1 MFQILIKVLI
11 TSIIIVVASEVAKK
25 DTLLG
30 GIIVSMPLIS
40 ILSMV
45 WLYIETKDIENI
57 NSLSSSIFWMVI
69 PSLSLFITLPLLL
82 KLGINFYI
90 GMILSILV
98 TICCYGL
105 MLIILPRL
113 GIDI

>member
-11 TSIIIVVASEVAKK
+11 TSIIIIVASEVAKK

-82 KLGINFYI
+82 KLGIKN
-90 GMILSILV
+90 SS
-98 TICCYGL
+98 
-105 MLIILPRL
+105 
-113 GIDI
+113 

>member
-1 MFQILIKVLI
+1 MNPKSLFEYQEDFCEYQEA
-11 TSIIIVVASEVAKK
+11 VVQSQEAFSNAKK
-25 DTLLG
+25 PFVEYQPKHSEYQETFLG
-30 GIIVSMPLIS
+30 I
-40 ILSMV
+40 
-45 WLYIETKDIENI
+45 
-57 NSLSSSIFWMVI
+57 SSSIFWMVI